1 MNIADWF
8 KTMDYNAG
16 VAIYKSLPTAKNRTV
31 TLLERGKNDRNMG
44 TLIGE
49 LRKAKNVRTTPEI
62 KKKPIAVPKSL
73 PTKPAP
79 PEKEA
84 QQNYLKEEASKKY
97 FAKIRYGELP
107 AELKVRF
114 RKAKDLFYD
123 MADLK
128 FQLND
133 LPDESEAEALTIMLQ
148 IEDLDEQKDT
158 IWKELE
164 HWQLYKTMLPVK
176 ASEDF
181 SKLQPL
187 ELDRKLRNLKSQIS
201 KKKSRIKKWQS
212 AAEKETDKIAQR
224 KILQQINRTEKSL
237 HQDEINLRKIEELLN

>member
-1 MNIADWF
+1 MKIEDWF
-8 KTMDYNAG
+8 KTMEYGAG

-31 TLLERGKNDRNMG
+31 TLLERGRNDRNMA

-49 LRKAKNVRTTPEI
+49 LRKAKNEH
-62 KKKPIAVPKSL
+62 
-73 PTKPAP
+73 PAP
-79 PEKEA
+79 ETKKQPLPVIKTTAPKPDAPQKEA
-84 QQNYLKEEASKKY
+84 EQNFLKEEASKK
-97 FAKIRYGELP
+97 FVAKIRYGELP
-107 AELKVRF
+107 PELKPRF
-114 RKAKDLFYD
+114 RKARDLFYD
-123 MADLK
+123 MCDLK
-128 FQLND
+128 FIHND
-133 LPDESEAEALTIMLQ
+133 LPDEAESEALAIMLQ

-181 SKLQPL
+181 SKLTDIEKEKRRRL
-187 ELDRKLRNLKSQIS
+187 LDNYI
-201 KKKSRIKKWQS
+201 KKKSARIKKWQA

-237 HQDEINLRKIEELLN
+237 HQDEINLRKIQEIL

>member
-1 MNIADWF
+1 
-8 KTMDYNAG
+8 MDYKAG
-16 VAIYKSLPTAKNRTV
+16 VAIYKTLPSAKNRTV
-31 TLLERGKNDRNMG
+31 SVLERGRSDRNMA

-49 LRKAKNVRTTPEI
+49 LRKAKNARPVPEV
-62 KKKPIAVPKSL
+62 KV
-73 PTKPAP
+73 KPAAPLKTIPAKPEP
-79 PEKEA
+79 PQKEA
-84 QQNYLKEEASKKY
+84 QQNFLKDEASKKY
-97 FAKIRYGELP
+97 FSKIRYAELP

-123 MADLK
+123 MCDLK

-133 LPDESEAEALTIMLQ
+133 LPDEAEKEALTIMLQ

-181 SKLQPL
+181 SALTDLQKEKKRGL
-187 ELDRKLRNLKSQIS
+187 LANYI
-201 KKKSRIKKWQS
+201 KKKTARITKWQQ
-212 AAEKETDKIAQR
+212 AAEAETDKAAQR

-237 HQDEINLRKIEELLN
+237 HQDEINLRKIEELL

>member
-1 MNIADWF
+1 
-8 KTMDYNAG
+8 MDYKAG
-16 VAIYKSLPTAKNRTV
+16 VAIYKTLPSSKNRTV
-31 TLLERGKNDRNMG
+31 TLLERGKSDRNMS

-49 LRKAKNVRTTPEI
+49 LRKAKNQRPAPEI
-62 KKKPIAVPKSL
+62 KKKPL
-73 PTKPAP
+73 PVIKTTKPKPDAP
-79 PEKEA
+79 QKEA
-84 QQNYLKEEASKKY
+84 QQDYLKEEASKKF

-123 MADLK
+123 MCDLK

-133 LPDESEAEALTIMLQ
+133 LPDEKEAAALALLLA
-148 IEDLDEQKDT
+148 IEELDDQKDT

-181 SKLQPL
+181 SKLTDL
-187 ELDRKLRNLKSQIS
+187 EKEKKRRLLDNYV
-201 KKKSRIKKWQS
+201 KKKSARIKKWQTT
-212 AAEKETDKIAQR
+212 AEKETDKIVQR

-237 HQDEINLRKIEELLN
+237 HQDEINLRKIQELIS